1 MKAQKYEDVQYII
14 SQDGDGEPNL
24 NLVWKDGGLFLS
36 LSGLFISDGDTWY
49 ELPVKDLVN
58 VNVINEEPLQLRF
71 KIPALDVVVTGKR
84 AERLLALRHFL
95 LPYIKREKDGSG
107 MKGLVKFWAVGI
119 MEIDILARLMGEEE
133 AEVVQMI
140 QEAKRGG
147 LISEDGRVTEKGLAL
162 LSANERTVLKGS
174 LR

>member
-24 NLVWKDGGLFLS
+24 NLVWKDGGLFIS

-71 KIPALDVVVTGKR
+71 KIPALDVVVMGKR

-107 MKGLVKFWAVGI
+107 IKGLVKFWAVGI
-119 MEIDILARLMGEEE
+119 MELDILARLMGEEE
-133 AEVVQMI
+133 SEIVQMI
-140 QEAKRGG
+140 EEAKKGG

-174 LR
+174 LG

>member
-1 MKAQKYEDVQYII
+1 MKAQKYEDVQFII

-24 NLVWKDGGLFLS
+24 NLVWKEGGLFLS

-95 LPYIKREKDGSG
+95 LPYIRRERDGSG
-107 MKGLVKFWAVGI
+107 MKGLIKFWAVGI
-119 MEIDILARLMGEEE
+119 SDLDILAKLMYQDASEII
-133 AEVVQMI
+133 QMI
-140 QEAKRGG
+140 SQAKQSS
-147 LISEDGRVTEKGLAL
+147 LIAEDGTVTEKGMAL
-162 LSANERTVLKGS
+162 LSANERKVLKGS
-174 LR
+174 LQ

>member
-24 NLVWKDGGLFLS
+24 NLVWKDGSLFLS

-133 AEVVQMI
+133 AGVVQMM

>member
-1 MKAQKYEDVQYII
+1 MKAQKYEDVQFII

-24 NLVWKDGGLFLS
+24 NLVWKDGSLFLS

-95 LPYIKREKDGSG
+95 LPYIKKEKDGSG
-107 MKGLVKFWAVGI
+107 LKGLIKFWAVGI
-119 MEIDILARLMGEEE
+119 FDLDILARLMSADE
-133 AEVVQMI
+133 AVVVRYI
-140 QEAKRGG
+140 QEAKATG
-147 LISEDGRVTEKGLAL
+147 LISEDGRVTEKGLNL
-162 LSANERTVLKGS
+162 LSASERNVLKGS

>member
-1 MKAQKYEDVQYII
+1 MKAQKYEDVQFII

-24 NLVWKDGGLFLS
+24 NLIWKDGGLFLS

-49 ELPVKDLVN
+49 ELPVSDLVN

-95 LPYIKREKDGSG
+95 LPYIKHDRDRDG
-107 MKGLVKFWAVGI
+107 MKSLLKFWAVGI
-119 MEIDILARLMGEEE
+119 YDLDILVRLMGEEE
-133 AEVVQMI
+133 GHIVTLI
-140 QEAKRGG
+140 QKAKKDG
-147 LISEDGRVTEKGLAL
+147 LIADDDRVTEKGLSM
-162 LSANERTVLKGS
+162 LSADERNVLKRS
-174 LR
+174 M

>member
-1 MKAQKYEDVQYII
+1 MKAQKYEDVQFII

-24 NLVWKDGGLFLS
+24 NLVWKEGGLFLS

-58 VNVINEEPLQLRF
+58 VNIINEEPLQLRF

-107 MKGLVKFWAVGI
+107 MKGLIKFWAVGI
-119 MEIDILARLMGEEE
+119 FDLDILSRLMSEEE
-133 AEVVQMI
+133 TAVIQMI
-140 QEAKRGG
+140 NKAKKDG
-147 LISEDGRVTEKGLAL
+147 LISEDGRVTEKGLNL
-162 LSANERTVLKGS
+162 LSANERKVLKGS
-174 LR
+174 L